1 MNLKKKVKYYFNARS
16 RVSIIIFYVIFIW
29 SILYLSKRIF
39 LDYFQIDFNAIQVEN
54 IAERQRLEDAEK
66 KRQKLMADRLDKV
79 QKDISGECQEN
90 IIKSIL
96 VSLLY

>member
-1 MNLKKKVKYYFNARS
+1 MES
-16 RVSIIIFYVIFIW
+16 
-29 SILYLSKRIF
+29 
-39 LDYFQIDFNAIQVEN
+39 
-54 IAERQRLEDAEK
+54 IAERQQLEDAEK